1 MKRIC
6 GLVFVLLFVFCN
18 TSWADTY
25 NYTATSGNWSTLASW
40 FDATTDLPFGA
51 ILEGAGTTSKSSIA
65 VAAGGFRGTV
75 RLKLDATPG
84 TVKTGTLLQTTA
96 TGTVKADAGSG
107 SRVLIA
113 QALEAGNA
121 NELIEAVLFKPIS
134 L

>member
-1 MKRIC
+1 MNTIGRDNAILALTPAADQTGKE
-6 GLVFVLLFVFCN
+6 GYLV
-18 TSWADTY
+18 DID
-25 NYTATSGNWSTLASW
+25 ATEKAALI
-40 FDATTDLPFGA
+40 DATTDLPFGA
-51 ILEGAGTTSKSSIA
+51 ILEGASATGKSSIA

-113 QALEAGNA
+113 QALESGNA
-121 NELIEAVLFKPIS
+121 DELIEAILFKPIS

>member
-1 MKRIC
+1 MNTIARENGIVALTPAADQTGKE
-6 GLVFVLLFVFCN
+6 GYLVDVDSN
-18 TSWADTY
+18 EK
-25 NYTATSGNWSTLASW
+25 ATLI
-40 FDATTDLPFGA
+40 DATTDLPFGV
-51 ILEGAGTTSKSSIA
+51 ILEGAATTSKSSIA
-65 VAAGGFRGTV
+65 TAAGGFKGTV

-84 TVKTGTLLQTTA
+84 TVKTGTLLQTTG

-113 QALEAGNA
+113 QALESGAA